1 MKKYFK
7 EIAEILFLAIS
18 LILAIL
24 FIIVGKLYDNIIL
37 IAIGT
42 INISTIIVLTVVIIH
57 EKKEHNKII
66 HDLNKEIIEEHTSA
80 IMSRMIYNQ
89 ALLNIA
95 TFKKTIK
102 LKNKRIENYEKEI
115 KELNKKIDCM
125 NNEAKELQDL
135 CNRYEI
141 QYGKLTDQE

>member
-42 INISTIIVLTVVIIH
+42 INISTIIVLTV
-57 EKKEHNKII
+57 
-66 HDLNKEIIEEHTSA
+66 NKEIIEEHTSA